1 MWRSLAPRPSE
12 GGDDS
17 PLHQLNS
24 RSRRPSSA
32 EQVRVLDQVIGN
44 AVDDS
49 GVNLCW
55 HAWQEE
61 ARHVFLIDHD
71 GADLDTIANLG
82 SQVRTEVKQLSVPCA
97 DLVMSRS
104 EQAPVRLH
112 DLRVQGITGD
122 KLLKVAMV
130 VRGNLSI
137 DYLAWNAHQSLLFAQ
152 FCRSVTLTGAG
163 LHRPIGFRRPPR
175 SSARGHH
182 ERPVLAPGE
191 TPWSPRMRAPRAGRG
206 RIVDRKSPRLN
217 SSH

>member
-55 HAWQEE
+55 HARQEE
-61 ARHVFLIDHD
+61 PRHVFLIDHD
-71 GADLDTIANLG
+71 GADLDTIADLG

-130 VRGNLSI
+130 VRGNLPI
-137 DYLAWNAHQSLLFAQ
+137 DYLAWNGHQSLLFTQ
-152 FCRSVTLTGAG
+152 FCRSGSLTGAG
-163 LHRPIGFRRPPR
+163 LADCEIDRTGRPWRE
-175 SSARGHH
+175 RGGDD
-182 ERPVLAPGE
+182 LA
-191 TPWSPRMRAPRAGRG
+191 ALAH
-206 RIVDRKSPRLN
+206 D
-217 SSH
+217 